1 MRPFLSL
8 ALLVAT
14 APQAAPRVPAPAFAL
29 AQVQQVPAPGA
40 ETSVPP
46 PSAPPQSLP
55 DAPVGSS
62 SRPEPRVPAEAAEAS
77 APPAGVR
84 SSAAP
89 EQGTGEVPAGEPSPV
104 DDPSPAPAAEPAPT
118 VETDSAPA
126 ATGVAGQEAPPV
138 PDDAPVLASDG
149 LAADAPRTT
158 DARQQRLVNGAP
170 LYNPNVSVHIV
181 QKKRFADEGRH
192 ELTVYPA
199 TVQVNG
205 KYTNHAGTAAHYT
218 YHLQENFALQVMGQY
233 NWYSNESA
241 FNLELIDKVREQAQA
256 ASSLL
261 LVWGAHAGV
270 EVTPLYGKFAF
281 LNNSLAQFSVV
292 LSGGAGVGSTRHLIR
307 PEVTNEVEG
316 DSFQVPARFGDTGTK
331 FMGSVGGGF
340 RLQFGESYALR
351 VEVRDLIYTARV
363 DRVDGCNLADFEALE
378 AARSANQDFA
388 SLNLSGSCRYEKFDG
403 VDPKTR
409 KNYREDIILGRDLVA
424 EPSSDVLNNVSFYA
438 GFSVLF

>member
-14 APQAAPRVPAPAFAL
+14 ATQAAPRVPAPAFAL

-46 PSAPPQSLP
+46 EPTPQPQSLP
-55 DAPVGSS
+55 EAPSGPA
-62 SRPEPRVPAEAAEAS
+62 SRPEPLVPESPSTDAAPGRGAPEPPPAAEGTPGDGPATLDEAEA
-77 APPAGVR
+77 
-84 SSAAP
+84 
-89 EQGTGEVPAGEPSPV
+89 
-104 DDPSPAPAAEPAPT
+104 DAEPAPDT
-118 VETDSAPA
+118 EPPA
-126 ATGVAGQEAPPV
+126 SGVAGQEAPPA
-138 PDDAPVLASDG
+138 PDDAPVLASDLLG
-149 LAADAPRTT
+149 SEAPRTT
-158 DARQQRLVNGAP
+158 NARQQRLVNGAP

-192 ELTVYPA
+192 ELTLYPA

-233 NWYSNESA
+233 NWYSNESD

-281 LNNSLAQFSVV
+281 LNNSLAQFSIV
-292 LSGGAGVGSTRHLIR
+292 LSGGAGIGSTRHLIR
-307 PEVTNEVEG
+307 PAVTNDVNGET
-316 DSFQVPARFGDTGTK
+316 FNVPARFGDTGTK
-331 FMGSVGGGF
+331 FLGSVGGGF

-363 DRVDGCNLADFEALE
+363 DRVDGCNLGDFEALE
-378 AARSANQDFA
+378 AARTTNQDF
-388 SLNLSGSCRYEKFDG
+388 STLNLSGSCRYEKFDG
-403 VDPKTR
+403 VDPKTK
-409 KNYREDIILGRDLVA
+409 KNYREDIILARDLVA
-424 EPSSDVLNNVSFYA
+424 EPSSSVLNNVSFYA

>member
-14 APQAAPRVPAPAFAL
+14 ATQAAPRVPAPAFAL

-46 PSAPPQSLP
+46 PSAQPQALP
-55 DAPVGSS
+55 EAPVGPS
-62 SRPEPRVPAEAAEAS
+62 SRPEPLVPAEAS

-84 SSAAP
+84 SNAAP
-89 EQGTGEVPAGEPSPV
+89 SRGLDEAPAGEPSGNE
-104 DDPSPAPAAEPAPT
+104 DAAPAPAPT

-126 ATGVAGQEAPPV
+126 STGVAGQEAPPV
-138 PDDAPVLASDG
+138 PDDAPVLASDLG
-149 LAADAPRTT
+149 SDAPRTT
-158 DARQQRLVNGAP
+158 DAQQQRLVNGAP

-199 TVQVNG
+199 TLQVNG
-205 KYTNHAGTAAHYT
+205 KYTHHAGTAAHYT

-292 LSGGAGVGSTRHLIR
+292 LSGGAGIGSTRHLIR
-307 PEVTNEVEG
+307 PAVTNEVEG
-316 DSFQVPARFGDTGTK
+316 EAFRVPARFGDTGTK

-378 AARSANQDFA
+378 AARSSNQSFA

-403 VDPKTR
+403 VDPKTK

>member
-46 PSAPPQSLP
+46 AEQPQSP
-55 DAPVGSS
+55 PEAPVGPA
-62 SRPEPRVPAEAAEAS
+62 SRPEPLVPAEATEAA

-84 SSAAP
+84 AAP
-89 EQGTGEVPAGEPSPV
+89 ASEPAADEAPVGEPANL
-104 DDPSPAPAAEPAPT
+104 DEADPAPAADTAPT
-118 VETDSAPA
+118 VESPGAPA
-126 ATGVAGQEAPPV
+126 DTGLAGQEAPPA
-138 PDDAPVLASDG
+138 PDDAPVLASDLG
-149 LAADAPRTT
+149 SDAPRTT
-158 DARQQRLVNGAP
+158 DVQQQRLVHGAP

-192 ELTVYPA
+192 ELTLYPA

-233 NWYSNESA
+233 NWYSNESG

-292 LSGGAGVGSTRHLIR
+292 LSGGAGIGSTRHLIR
-307 PEVTNEVEG
+307 PAVTNEVEG
-316 DSFQVPARFGDTGTK
+316 EAFRVPARFGDTGTK
-331 FMGSVGGGF
+331 FLGSVGGGF

-378 AARSANQDFA
+378 AARATNQDF
-388 SLNLSGSCRYEKFDG
+388 STLNLSGSCRYEKFDG

>member
-1 MRPFLSL
+1 MRPILSL

-14 APQAAPRVPAPAFAL
+14 ATQAAPRVPAPAFAL

-40 ETSVPP
+40 ETAVPP
-46 PSAPPQSLP
+46 PTQPASLP
-55 DAPVGSS
+55 EAPRGPA
-62 SRPEPRVPAEAAEAS
+62 SRPEPLVPETQNVRSGSAPTRGAGTAAEVER
-77 APPAGVR
+77 P
-84 SSAAP
+84 
-89 EQGTGEVPAGEPSPV
+89 
-104 DDPSPAPAAEPAPT
+104 PAPAAETGVASEPAPATEPAPT
-118 VETDSAPA
+118 VDTQTAPPS
-126 ATGVAGQEAPPV
+126 TELAGQEAPPV
-138 PDDAPVLASDG
+138 PDDAPVLTADLESS
-149 LAADAPRTT
+149 DAPRTT
-158 DARQQRLVNGAP
+158 DVQQQRLVNGAP

-281 LNNSLAQFSVV
+281 LNNSLAQFSLV

-307 PEVTNEVEG
+307 PAVTNEVDG
-316 DSFQVPARFGDTGTK
+316 QSFNVPARFGDTGTK
-331 FMGSVGGGF
+331 FLGSVGGGF

-378 AARSANQDFA
+378 AARSTNQDFA
-388 SLNLSGSCRYEKFDG
+388 SLNLSGSCRYQRFDG

>member
-1 MRPFLSL
+1 MRPILSL

-40 ETSVPP
+40 ETSLPP
-46 PSAPPQSLP
+46 PPPQPSP
-55 DAPVGSS
+55 
-62 SRPEPRVPAEAAEAS
+62 RPEPMVPETADEAVSPGANARSGSVPARRAPPDASVSQEEAAVESEPESDAADPEA
-77 APPAGVR
+77 G
-84 SSAAP
+84 
-89 EQGTGEVPAGEPSPV
+89 
-104 DDPSPAPAAEPAPT
+104 AEPAPT
-118 VETDSAPA
+118 VEAEPAPPPP
-126 ATGVAGQEAPPV
+126 GRDGQEAPPR
-138 PDDAPVLASDG
+138 PDDAPE
-149 LAADAPRTT
+149 LAADLGSDAPRTT

-192 ELTVYPA
+192 ELTLYPA
-199 TVQVNG
+199 AVQVNG
-205 KYTNHAGTAAHYT
+205 KYTNHVGTAAHYT

-233 NWYSNESA
+233 NWHSNESA

-292 LSGGAGVGSTRHLIR
+292 LSGGAGIGSTRHLIR
-307 PEVTNEVEG
+307 PAVTNDVDGE
-316 DSFQVPARFGDTGTK
+316 SFKVPARFGDTGTK
-331 FMGSVGGGF
+331 FLGSVGGGF

-363 DRVDGCNLADFEALE
+363 DKVDGCNLADFEALE
-378 AARSANQDFA
+378 MARSTNQEF
-388 SLNLSGSCRYEKFDG
+388 STLNLSGSCRYERFDG
-403 VDPKTR
+403 VDPKTK
-409 KNYREDIILGRDLVA
+409 KNYREDIILGRDLVS
-424 EPSSDVLNNVSFYA
+424 EPSSDVLNNISFYA